1 MPAGDRLLPHDDM
14 PVDMSVVPLRM
25 MTIVVMALD
34 MLALDLM
41 AAMRGAV
48 PALRLRRRRGDQGGC
63 DEGEYEAF
71 HAWSPSC

>member
-1 MPAGDRLLPHDDM
+1 
-14 PVDMSVVPLRM
+14 MSVVPLRM

-41 AAMRGAV
+41 AAMAWAV
-48 PALRLRRRRGDQGGC
+48 PALRLCGRRSDQGGG